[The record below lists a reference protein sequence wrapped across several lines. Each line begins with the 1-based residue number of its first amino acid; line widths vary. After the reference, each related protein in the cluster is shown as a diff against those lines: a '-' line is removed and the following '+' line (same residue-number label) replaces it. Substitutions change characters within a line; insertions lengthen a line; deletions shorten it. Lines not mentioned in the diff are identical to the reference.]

1 MFILLS
7 GMARAPPLYKS
18 TVEKRMAFML
28 KKGGEAITIT
38 SVTDMIAFIIG
49 ASAVFVSIKIFCIY
63 TGIQFI

>member
-7 GMARAPPLYKS
+7 RMAGAPPLYKS
-18 TVEKRMAFML
+18 TVEERMVFML
-28 KKGGEAITIT
+28 KKGGVAITIT

-63 TGIQFI
+63 TGI

>member
-7 GMARAPPLYKS
+7 GMAGAPPLYKS
-18 TVEKRMAFML
+18 TVEERMAFML
-28 KKGGEAITIT
+28 KKRGVAITIT

>member
-7 GMARAPPLYKS
+7 GMAGAPPLSES
-18 TVEKRMAFML
+18 TEEERMAFML
-28 KKGGEAITIT
+28 KKGGVAITIT
-38 SVTDMIAFIIG
+38 SVTDMIAFIIR

>member
-7 GMARAPPLYKS
+7 RMAGAPPLSES
-18 TVEKRMAFML
+18 TVEERMAFML
-28 KKGGEAITIT
+28 KKGEVAITIT

-63 TGIQFI
+63 TGI

>member
-7 GMARAPPLYKS
+7 GMAGAPPLYKS
-18 TVEKRMAFML
+18 T
-28 KKGGEAITIT
+28 GGVAITIT

>member
-7 GMARAPPLYKS
+7 GMAGAPPLYKS
-18 TVEKRMAFML
+18 TVEERMAFML
-28 KKGGEAITIT
+28 KKGGVAITITCT

-63 TGIQFI
+63 TGI